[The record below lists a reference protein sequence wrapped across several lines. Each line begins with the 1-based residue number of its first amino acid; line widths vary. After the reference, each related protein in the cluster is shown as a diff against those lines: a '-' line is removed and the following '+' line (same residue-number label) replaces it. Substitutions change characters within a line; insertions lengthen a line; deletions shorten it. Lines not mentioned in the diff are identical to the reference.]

1 MGGNLAARIRRN
13 RWTRSLCWAVAVGA
27 VAWMSFTALATLL
40 ASGQWWRPFQEILNS
55 APTERMPEIPDRIVL
70 ASLLGVIGFIG
81 RVIALGSLAVLLARG
96 LLDAASA
103 YRLRLRTAGVEP
115 ASGSR

>member
-1 MGGNLAARIRRN
+1 MRWIARLRHG
-13 RWTRSLCWAVAVGA
+13 RWTRSLGWALAIGAVCWAVMTVLSTL
-27 VAWMSFTALATLL
+27 VAAGPWESALQDALL
-40 ASGQWWRPFQEILNS
+40 S
-55 APTERMPEIPDRIVL
+55 ARYQRSPEIPDRIIL
-70 ASLLGVIGFIG
+70 ATFLGVIAFIG

-96 LLDAASA
+96 LREAASA